1 MIGKLMKKEWQEFLK
16 TGKFYALI
24 FVFLFFSIL
33 SPITA
38 KFMPDVIKGLSQGIT
53 IVIPPPT
60 WKDAFSQF
68 FKNLNQIIFLV
79 VVLLFLGS
87 IAEEK
92 NRGTASLIVSKGVN
106 RRKWVIAKFLFQ
118 FILITLLLIVSFFL
132 CFYYSII
139 LFPDTMID
147 LPLSGTILFLIYIFF
162 VLSLTIF
169 SSSIGKDLLQ
179 AGGIFVTVFVM
190 FNILS
195 ILPKVKDYNPMTLS
209 SIENQWLMSGINWDT
224 AVKPISSTI
233 LISLVLIYLGAL
245 HFHKQELE

>member
-209 SIENQWLMSGINWDT
+209 SIESQWLMSGINWDT